1 VSTPSNRRGFLGK
14 AAKLAL
20 AAPAALAIP
29 VSARDAQALEYWLN
43 EQGIGSLADSRPHS
57 VVASD
62 ESYWARVRRL
72 YSLQPD
78 VLNLDNGWTNPTAGA
93 AVEELVRAARRL
105 EGLPAEHLPGMWE
118 QTSSTKLR
126 ASLAQ
131 AMSVKPEEIALVRN
145 ATEALDNVLL
155 GCELNRGD
163 EVVCSRHDYYATLD
177 ALEQRR
183 ARDGIVLKMV
193 DPPIPAPSMDDLVAL
208 YGTAITRKTRL
219 VLLTHPSNLTGQLLP
234 VRSIA
239 AIAHR
244 AGAEVVVDGAQS
256 LGMLEDPVRSLDC
269 DYYGASAHKW
279 LGTPVGLGVLWM
291 RPEKVNKVWPLIP
304 PMPTEKGIARFEW
317 IGTAPEYINVASLPA
332 LLLHHQIGAG
342 RKAARVRY
350 LATLLRQ
357 AITASYPTAKFY
369 ARDAAQTLSLTTF
382 EIPGVDSAKIQ
393 GELRTKHGIL
403 VQAMTNIRSDS
414 RITGIR
420 VSPNV
425 YNSPAD
431 LRRFINALNVVTN
444 VRARA

>member
-1 VSTPSNRRGFLGK
+1 
-14 AAKLAL
+14 
-20 AAPAALAIP
+20 
-29 VSARDAQALEYWLN
+29 
-43 EQGIGSLADSRPHS
+43 
-57 VVASD
+57 
-62 ESYWARVRRL
+62 
-72 YSLQPD
+72 
-78 VLNLDNGWTNPTAGA
+78 
-93 AVEELVRAARRL
+93 
-105 EGLPAEHLPGMWE
+105 
-118 QTSSTKLR
+118 
-126 ASLAQ
+126 
-131 AMSVKPEEIALVRN
+131 MSVKPQEIALVRN

-183 ARDGIVLKMV
+183 ARDGIVLRMV
-193 DPPIPAPSMDDLVAL
+193 NPPIPAPSMDDLVAL
-208 YGTAITRKTRL
+208 YDAAITRKTRL

-234 VRSIA
+234 VKSIA
-239 AIAHR
+239 DIAHR

-291 RPEKVNKVWPLIP
+291 RPANVNKVWPLIP

-332 LLLHHQIGAG
+332 LVLHHQIGAG

-350 LATLLRQ
+350 LARLLRQ

-369 ARDAAQTLSLTTF
+369 ARDTAQTLGLTTF
-382 EIPGVDSAKIQ
+382 EIPGVNSAKIQ
-393 GELRTKHGIL
+393 GELRNKHGIL

-425 YNSPAD
+425 YNSPTD
-431 LRRFINALNVVTN
+431 LRRFISALNVVTKVG
-444 VRARA
+444 VRA